1 MSMNYRNR
9 SVNAHDFAMIPRAEI
24 PRSSFKMEKGF
35 KTTFDAG
42 YLVPFHLQEVL
53 PGDSISL
60 TAACFARMATPLYP
74 IMDNL
79 HLDTFW
85 FFVPNRLVWTNWVK
99 FQGEQDNPGDSIS
112 YTVPQQVSPAA
123 GYAVNSLQDYF
134 GLPTVGTPAITAA
147 YSHSALPLRG
157 YNLIWNQ
164 WFRDEN
170 LQNSVTVDKGDGPDT
185 IANYVLLRRGKRHD
199 YFTSCLPWP
208 QKGNTAVSLPLGTS
222 APVFGTGLA
231 LGWTDGATNWGSIGS
246 GSNVQAYTTNYGT
259 AQGTAVGGI
268 GITGNKTVG
277 VVTKAQAGANPMYS
291 GLYADLSSATAA
303 TINQIR
309 QASQTQRLLERDARG
324 GTRYT
329 EILRAHFGVVSP
341 DARLQ
346 RPEYLGGNS
355 VPIQT
360 RAIAQ
365 TSAAGL
371 TGGSTPLAQLGA
383 VAQVV
388 AKTGFSQS
396 FVEHGYVFGLLSVR
410 ADLTYQQGLA
420 RHWSRLT
427 RYDFYM
433 PVVEM
438 LGELAV
444 LNKEIYC
451 DGSAND
457 ANVFGYQERWAEY
470 RYMPSQITGLFRSTA
485 SGTLD
490 GWHLSQKFASLPSLN
505 TTFIQDTP
513 PVDRV
518 LAVTSQTG
526 KQFLCD
532 CFVSERAARPLP
544 MYSVPGLIDH
554 F

>member
-1 MSMNYRNR
+1 MSMNYRNK
-9 SVNAHDFAMIPRAEI
+9 SVSAHDFAMIPRAEI
-24 PRSSFKMEKGF
+24 PRSSFKMDKAF
-35 KTTFDAG
+35 KSTFDAG

-53 PGDSISL
+53 PGDTFSVN
-60 TAACFARMATPLYP
+60 AACFARMATPLYP

-85 FFVPNRLVWTNWVK
+85 FFVPNRLVWNNWQK

-112 YTVPQQVSPAA
+112 YTVPQQVSPST

-134 GLPTVGTPAITAA
+134 GLPTVGSPAITAGV
-147 YSHSALPLRG
+147 SHSALPLRG
-157 YNLIWNQ
+157 YNLIYNQ

-170 LQNSVTVDKGDGPDT
+170 LQNSVTVDKGDGPDSV
-185 IANYVLLRRGKRHD
+185 ANYVLLRRGKRHD

-208 QKGNTAVSLPLGTS
+208 QKGGTSVSLPLGSS
-222 APVFGTGLA
+222 APVVGLVVNNAVTIANPSGNVQVNGAGTGTNSMSA
-231 LGWTDGATNWGSIGS
+231 VANVFVASKSAVGTAAATAFN
-246 GSNVQAYTTNYGT
+246 TTN
-259 AQGTAVGGI
+259 
-268 GITGNKTVG
+268 
-277 VVTKAQAGANPMYS
+277 ANV
-291 GLYADLSSATAA
+291 YADLSTATAA

-309 QASQTQRLLERDARG
+309 QAFQTQRLLERDARG

-371 TGGSTPLAQLGA
+371 TGGNTPLAQLGA

-388 AKTGFSQS
+388 AHTGFSQS
-396 FVEHGYVFGLLSVR
+396 FVEHGYLFGLMSVR
-410 ADLTYQQGLA
+410 ADLTYQQGLQ

-433 PVVEM
+433 PVFAM
-438 LGELAV
+438 LGEQAV
-444 LNKEIYC
+444 LNKEIYA

-457 ANVFGYQERWAEY
+457 DLVFGYQERYAEM
-470 RYMPSQITGLFRSTA
+470 RYKPSLITGKFRSNAT
-485 SGTLD
+485 GTLD
-490 GWHLSQKFASLPSLN
+490 SWHLAQNFASLPTLN
-505 TTFIQDTP
+505 STFIADTP
-513 PVDRV
+513 PVSRV
-518 LAVTSQTG
+518 VAVTTEPQIILDG
-526 KQFLCD
+526 FFKFI
-532 CFVSERAARPLP
+532 AARPLP
-544 MYSVPGLIDH
+544 VYGVPGNIDR